1 MSTSPIKQIRIHLH
15 RPPLDPHFGMATTV
29 FERED
34 TTRFGFPW
42 LGTRKSFIEHVL
54 LTTCN
59 RTPDI
64 ECTISNGFTV
74 VICGKLNDNT
84 YKEFEKAII
93 NHATSNS

>member
-15 RPPLDPHFGMATTV
+15 RAPLDPHFGMATTI

-42 LGTRKSFIEHVL
+42 CGTREIFIEHVL
-54 LTTCN
+54 RTACQ

-64 ECTISNGFTV
+64 DCTISLGFKTL
-74 VICGKLNDNT
+74 ISGKLNKST
-84 YKEFEKAII
+84 YKGFEQAII
-93 NHATSNS
+93 NNAVSC